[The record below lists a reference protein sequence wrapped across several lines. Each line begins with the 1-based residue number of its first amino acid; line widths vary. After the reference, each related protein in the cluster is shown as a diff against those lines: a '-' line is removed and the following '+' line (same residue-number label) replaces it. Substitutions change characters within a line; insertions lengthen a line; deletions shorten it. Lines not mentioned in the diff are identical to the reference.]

1 MLSVDDAADAVRSWV
16 NDRVATLSQSGASPS
31 ATPLLYRLDQTI
43 SANSP
48 VMSIKGPIAPPQAT
62 SAADQGTGANAAQ
75 PASFDY
81 VFFVDLDPR
90 ANWEHQCAYVFVSDD
105 KSVSAVDSTAPPS
118 AKTNTPMIQVDYQP
132 PSDSS
137 GQQPNV

>member
-1 MLSVDDAADAVRSWV
+1 MDDAADAVRSWV

-48 VMSIKGPIAPPQAT
+48 VMSITGPIAPPQAGN
-62 SAADQGTGANAAQ
+62 AADQDSGANAAQ
-75 PASFDY
+75 PASVDY

-90 ANWEHQCAYVFVSDD
+90 ANWEHPCAYVFVSDD
-105 KSVSAVDSTAPPS
+105 KNVNAVDSTAPPS
-118 AKTNTPMIQVDYQP
+118 AKTNTPMIPVDYQA
-132 PSDSS
+132 PSDSA

>member
-1 MLSVDDAADAVRSWV
+1 MLSVDDAADAVRGWL
-16 NDRVATLSQSGASPS
+16 NDRMTALSQSGATPS
-31 ATPLLYRLDQTI
+31 STPLIYRLDQTI
-43 SANSP
+43 SDNSP
-48 VMSIKGPIAPPQAT
+48 VMSIKGAISPPQ
-62 SAADQGTGANAAQ
+62 SANADQPAAV
-75 PASFDY
+75 DY

-118 AKTNTPMIQVDYQP
+118 GKANTPMIQVDYQP
-132 PSDSS
+132 PSDST